1 MNTGRRLRE
10 ALVALMQDTPV
21 DKISVQA
28 VCEAADVSKQTFYR
42 HYADKYALLEE
53 AFSELVLRPFEQE
66 SAQLRWTEGLVSH
79 FRRMREH
86 EAFVRNGY
94 LSSDVNGL
102 FQADVRLT
110 REVLEG
116 ILRAHGADPADT
128 LLHFAMDVELYG
140 TIYLVR
146 DWVLAGMRTPE
157 EELASLIVQT
167 MPEVL
172 KPYLLDKLKA

>member
-28 VCEAADVSKQTFYR
+28 VCEAAVVSKQTFYR

-66 SAQLRWTEGLVSH
+66 SAQLRWTEGLVSR

-116 ILRAHGADPADT
+116 ILRTHGADPADT

-172 KPYLLDKLKA
+172 KPYLLDKLEA